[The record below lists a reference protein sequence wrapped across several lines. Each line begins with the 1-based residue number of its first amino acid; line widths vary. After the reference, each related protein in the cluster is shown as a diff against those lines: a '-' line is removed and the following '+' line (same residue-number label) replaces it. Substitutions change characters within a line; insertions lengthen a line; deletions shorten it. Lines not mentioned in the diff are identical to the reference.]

1 MMAPAAAGLGE
12 SFQVRAF
19 AAGAATVTVELDSAR
34 YTLVPAPDRFWGII
48 GIPVDALTGPRT
60 MRVTAFSGDGAQ
72 LGSATVPLLLAAV
85 QRPVDYLEVTDEVGA
100 VLTED
105 AAANE
110 LAIRASQF
118 ARFDP
123 AKRWNGPFVVPLIGP
138 ATTAFGQ
145 GRSINGGP
153 VGGFHSGMDIGADAG
168 TPVHAS
174 ADGRVAS
181 VVRMPIR
188 GLSVVID
195 HGAGVK
201 SGYHHLESALV
212 REGDMV
218 TLGQLIATVG
228 STGFSTGP
236 HLHWE
241 VLVWGVNVDPL
252 QWTRE
257 RFEP

>member
-1 MMAPAAAGLGE
+1 MPPP
-12 SFQVRAF
+12 RAF
-19 AAGAATVTVELDSAR
+19 A
-34 YTLVPAPDRFWGII
+34 
-48 GIPVDALTGPRT
+48 
-60 MRVTAFSGDGAQ
+60 
-72 LGSATVPLLLAAV
+72 
-85 QRPVDYLEVTDEVGA
+85 
-100 VLTED
+100 
-105 AAANE
+105 
-110 LAIRASQF
+110 IRSLQF
-118 ARFDP
+118 ASFDP
-123 AKRWNGPFVVPLIGP
+123 GKRWNSSLFTVPVAG
-138 ATTAFGQ
+138 AQTTAFGQ

-195 HGAGVK
+195 HGAGIK
-201 SGYHHLESALV
+201 SGHHLESAVV
-212 REGDMV
+212 REGDTV
-218 TLGQLIATVG
+218 ARGQVIATVG

-252 QWTRE
+252 QWTTE